1 MTLKSIKISD
11 ENYHW
16 LSALAGELQQ
26 AEGRPVSLDETLR
39 ALRSKKLRDLA
50 GSWTMSDE
58 EAADMEKRLRE
69 GWRKWKHASA

>member
-16 LSALAGELQQ
+16 LSTLAGELQQ

-39 ALRSKKLRDLA
+39 ALRSKKLGDLA
-50 GSWTMSDE
+50 GSWSMGDD